1 MVVLSLFIAGYSLM
15 VSSMNLPFGFE
26 NDYEDGTNR
35 SLSQK
40 IAENQDVVQPFI
52 MFELLFFSLFGFQ
65 KPEDFMISSLI
76 QSWTLYAF
84 KLVFLS
90 GSTGTMCTHPLSN
103 LNWIFNIGIY
113 NPFYII

>member
-84 KLVFLS
+84 KLVFATYLLLTVVVLINLLIAMMS
-90 GSTGTMCTHPLSN
+90 GNYFLKLSN
-103 LNWIFNIGIY
+103 
-113 NPFYII
+113 